1 MTMTG
6 NNIMLIDDDKTFNML
21 TSMVIKRFLPD
32 TNIQIYASAQSALEY
47 IEANLNNPSLLPV
60 FIFLDIRMPQM
71 DGFDFLEKLNTYD
84 QENIKNVKVAM
95 LTSSLYNNDRDK
107 AFSYSH
113 VKYFLEKPLHVQ
125 KLKEL
130 DLGFDVS

>member
-1 MTMTG
+1 MTG
-6 NNIMLIDDDKTFNML
+6 NIIMLVDDDKTFNML
-21 TSMVIKRFLPD
+21 TSMVIKRYIPD
-32 TNIQIYASAQSALEY
+32 ANIQIYASALSALEY
-47 IEANLNNPSLLPV
+47 IEANLNEPSVLPT

-84 QENIKNVKVAM
+84 QENIRNVRVAM
-95 LTSSLYNNDRDK
+95 LTSSLYNSDRDK
-107 AFSYSH
+107 AFSYTQ